1 MDEIEEIMEEDESPL
16 PVEITEDFRIVY
28 AFNRTFQ
35 ILLEERPLSIN
46 KIAIYYD
53 SILQFVGCIKTQLVI
68 NNRVDTITP
77 EELKRGE
84 AIPVISHML
93 ESELP
98 EGYTGSDVLERLEN
112 AFRAV
117 LANEALSRKVPALTR
132 IFSINRDADRIILR
146 FT

>member
-1 MDEIEEIMEEDESPL
+1 MDEIEEIMEEDESP
-16 PVEITEDFRIVY
+16 PVEITEDLRIVF
-28 AFNRTFQ
+28 AFNRMFQ

-53 SILQFVGCIKTQLVI
+53 SILEFVGCLKTQLVI
-68 NNRVDTITP
+68 NDRIDTITP
-77 EELKRGE
+77 KELERGE
-84 AIPVISHML
+84 AIPVISHMM

-98 EGYTGSDVLERLEN
+98 QYYTGADVLERLEN

-117 LANEALSRKVPALTR
+117 LANEALSQKVPALRR
-132 IFSINRDADRIILR
+132 IFSINRDTNRIILR